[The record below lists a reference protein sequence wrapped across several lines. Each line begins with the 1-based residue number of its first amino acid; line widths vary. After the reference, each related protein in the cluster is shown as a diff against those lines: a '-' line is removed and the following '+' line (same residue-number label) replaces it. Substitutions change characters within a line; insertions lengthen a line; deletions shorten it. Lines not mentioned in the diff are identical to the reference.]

1 MKKNRLLTIATVT
14 GLLVSSLFSIQAQAH
29 AHLKSAEPAAGS
41 TVESAPGHLMLH
53 FTEALEPTF
62 SAADVTDSQGK
73 TVKTAKAVV
82 DDADKS
88 ALIIP
93 LGDVLPS
100 GKYTVNWH
108 VVAVDGH
115 KTKGDYS
122 FTVK

>member
-1 MKKNRLLTIATVT
+1 MKNKRLLPLAGILT
-14 GLLVSSLFSIQAQAH
+14 LLLSSFFTTQAQAH
-29 AHLKSAEPAAGS
+29 AHLKNAEPAAES
-41 TVESAPGHLMLH
+41 TVESTPGHLTLH

-73 TVKTAKAVV
+73 AVKTAKSVV

-88 ALIIP
+88 VLIVP
-93 LGDVLPS
+93 LEDVLPS

-115 KTKGDYS
+115 KTKGDYT

>member
-1 MKKNRLLTIATVT
+1 MKNNRLLTLSGILA
-14 GLLVSSLFSIQAQAH
+14 LLLSSFFTTQAQAH
-29 AHLKSAEPAAGS
+29 AHLKSAEPAAVS

-53 FTEALEPTF
+53 FTEALEPMF

-82 DDADKS
+82 NDADKS
-88 ALIIP
+88 ALIVP

-115 KTKGDYS
+115 KTKGDYT

>member
-1 MKKNRLLTIATVT
+1 MPLCRC
-14 GLLVSSLFSIQAQAH
+14 SSLYQPTKLSTQARSSSSVAKPFSGH
-29 AHLKSAEPAAGS
+29 DGTYFSVLNSDS
-41 TVESAPGHLMLH
+41 TC
-53 FTEALEPTF
+53 ALSLL
-62 SAADVTDSQGK
+62 SAADVTDSQGN

-88 ALIIP
+88 ALIVP
-93 LGDVLPS
+93 LEDVLPS

-115 KTKGDYS
+115 KTKGDYT